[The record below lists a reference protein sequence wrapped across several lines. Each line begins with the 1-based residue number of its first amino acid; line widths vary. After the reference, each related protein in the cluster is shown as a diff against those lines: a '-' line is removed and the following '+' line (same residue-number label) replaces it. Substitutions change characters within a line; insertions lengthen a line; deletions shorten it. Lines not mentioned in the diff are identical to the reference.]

1 MATESDAPM
10 PAADLIFLH
19 SGFSPR
25 CIARV
30 DKKFDGYY
38 TLQFMARGGLELFYA
53 DERHELKGAW
63 FWTAQPGPRTR
74 FHPGAGHTWWEH
86 RYVAFK
92 GARVSRWIADGLYF
106 EGPQAIPENANVATY
121 RALFDELLEQVRR
134 HDRWGTQRAAN
145 LLERILLELAEA
157 RALSAERE
165 PWLDLALERLSR
177 AGTDLD
183 YERLADACG
192 MSLGTL
198 RRRFRKATGTAL
210 HKYALQCRIAS
221 ACGLL
226 GDSDTPVKTIAEKLG
241 YSDVYFFSRQFR
253 QAMGV
258 PPATYRRSA
267 QSR

>member
-1 MATESDAPM
+1 M
-10 PAADLIFLH
+10 PATDLIFLH
-19 SGFSPR
+19 SGHSPR

-30 DKKFDGYY
+30 DKRFDGYY
-38 TLQFMARGGLELFYA
+38 TLQFMARGGLELYYG
-53 DERHELKGAW
+53 DERHELNGAW

-74 FHPGAGHTWWEH
+74 FHPGAGSAWWEH

-106 EGPQAIPENANVATY
+106 EGPQAAPDRDKGVTY
-121 RALFDELLEQVRR
+121 RVLFDELLQQVRR
-134 HDRWGTQRAAN
+134 HDRWGTVRATN

-157 RALSAERE
+157 RAQPADRE
-165 PWLDLALERLSR
+165 PWLDLALERL
-177 AGTDLD
+177 AKADGAFD
-183 YERLADACG
+183 YEALADACG

-198 RRRFRKATGTAL
+198 RRRFRKATGSAL
-210 HKYALQCRIAS
+210 HKYALQCRIGT
-221 ACGLL
+221 ACSLL
-226 GDSDTPVKTIAEKLG
+226 GDGDLPVKSIAEKLG

-267 QSR
+267 QQR